1 MSSNSANNK
10 REIIFSAIIISVGM
24 VLLSILPVLLNNAE
38 KSRQLQERL
47 KIIKLLVLN
56 VVSYLA
62 IVKKMLLFTL
72 RNSVRSIIKKN
83 VVI

>member
-38 KSRQLQERL
+38 KSKPLQERRNEDN
-47 KIIKLLVLN
+47 KTIHSQYDILLCDKKEGV
-56 VVSYLA
+56 
-62 IVKKMLLFTL
+62 IVYITKTGEKYHTEIC
-72 RNSVRSIIKKN
+72 N
-83 VVI
+83 